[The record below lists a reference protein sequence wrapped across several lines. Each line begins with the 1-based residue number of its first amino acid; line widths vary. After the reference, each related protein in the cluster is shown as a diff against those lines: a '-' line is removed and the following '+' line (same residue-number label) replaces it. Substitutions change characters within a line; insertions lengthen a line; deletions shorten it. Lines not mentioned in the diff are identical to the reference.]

1 MSKQNK
7 FWRRKELAHERA
19 RKTQPSSM
27 LVSAPSNARSLHTE
41 KDPIRWPW
49 HDECRSR
56 VFSIRR
62 YTHRHTH
69 ISCHLS
75 SFASYALRPSCVT
88 FLFSFRFS
96 CRAFGCTY
104 CPQCRSMKMHAAEAF
119 ILLKHAHSNRQHQRR
134 THKLHAG
141 PRMILLQSNEM
152 NMNIQVYEIPFCIMY
167 MLVCSR
173 DRSPFVLL
181 PCVCVH
187 ASSVCMCVLRESA
200 VLSFS

>member
-1 MSKQNK
+1 MSLSCLFYSAIHTQAHTH
-7 FWRRKELAHERA
+7 FLPSFFFRFVRSAPVLCYISFLVSFLVSCIRLHLAH
-19 RKTQPSSM
+19 
-27 LVSAPSNARSLHTE
+27 
-41 KDPIRWPW
+41 
-49 HDECRSR
+49 
-56 VFSIRR
+56 
-62 YTHRHTH
+62 
-69 ISCHLS
+69 
-75 SFASYALRPSCVT
+75 
-88 FLFSFRFS
+88 
-96 CRAFGCTY
+96 
-104 CPQCRSMKMHAAEAF
+104 CRSMKMHAAEAF

-200 VLSFS
+200 VLSFSK